1 MLNSKILQC
10 GKMGRKRINKEEK
23 KPILTVNI
31 NENLLNKV
39 DKILEQ
45 NGELRSRLVET
56 LLEEY
61 IEKNKNKL

>member
-1 MLNSKILQC
+1 
-10 GKMGRKRINKEEK
+10 MGRKKLNKEDK

-39 DKILEQ
+39 DKLLEQ
-45 NGELRSRLVET
+45 NGELRSRLVEN

-61 IEKNKNKL
+61 IEKNKDKLS

>member
-1 MLNSKILQC
+1 
-10 GKMGRKRINKEEK
+10 MGRKRINKEEK